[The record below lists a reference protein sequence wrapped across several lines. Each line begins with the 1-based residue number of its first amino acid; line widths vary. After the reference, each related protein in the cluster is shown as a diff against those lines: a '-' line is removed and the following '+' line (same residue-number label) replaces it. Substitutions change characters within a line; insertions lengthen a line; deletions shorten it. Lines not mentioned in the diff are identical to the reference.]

1 MDSGAQLYSHQQKQT
16 EGTANPDSSC
26 PRLYFVPV
34 PTFGL
39 DSSCGCRW
47 FSAEMAAWLCLC
59 V

>member
-16 EGTANPDSSC
+16 EGTVNPDSSH
-26 PRLYFVPV
+26 PRLYLVPI
-34 PTFGL
+34 PMIGL
-39 DSSCGCRW
+39 DSSRGCRR